1 MKKVND
7 ESLVEIT
14 GGTSTVINGSFVNAF
29 VNVIKLLMDAGI
41 SVGSSSMS
49 FTIIKK
55 YKHILSVIGIIIILP
70 IMNLIGWFLY
80 HFGNYFGYFFR
91 YLYEIVKKMS

>member
-1 MKKVND
+1 MP
-7 ESLVEIT
+7 
-14 GGTSTVINGSFVNAF
+14 
-29 VNVIKLLMDAGI
+29 
-41 SVGSSSMS
+41 